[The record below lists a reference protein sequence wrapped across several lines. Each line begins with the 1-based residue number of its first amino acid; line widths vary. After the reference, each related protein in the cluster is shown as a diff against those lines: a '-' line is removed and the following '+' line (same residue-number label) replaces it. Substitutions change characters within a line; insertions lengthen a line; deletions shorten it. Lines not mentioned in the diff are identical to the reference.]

1 MRIIT
6 HTSINTTFNSYHGG
20 IDIVFTK
27 GGIHTLTNLDIT
39 NLTFVDLFP
48 DLGQFKDLILQM
60 QFKPKIIIIAI
71 NTPLINFF
79 F

>member
-6 HTSINTTFNSYHGG
+6 RTSINTTFNSFCGG

-27 GGIHTLTNLDIT
+27 DGIHTLTNLHIT
-39 NLTFVDLFP
+39 NSTCADLFL
-48 DLGQFKDLILQM
+48 DLGQLKDLILQM
-60 QFKPKIIIIAI
+60 QFQPKKEIIVID
-71 NTPLINFF
+71 TPLIKFF